1 MHPVVGMVI
10 IIRAS
15 DDVIFGNL
23 QVHLFGLRVKEQQEL
38 DNNTYTGDDGNGNA
52 SFGFKC
58 RFRRKNIC
66 I

>member
-1 MHPVVGMVI
+1 MPGVQLVSFNCL
-10 IIRAS
+10 S
-15 DDVIFGNL
+15 DDVILGNL
-23 QVHLFGLRVKEQQEL
+23 QVHLFGLCVKEQQEL

-58 RFRRKNIC
+58 RFRRKSIC